1 MATRYIGDLSPQKA
15 PESGR
20 VEVPTSGARTYTE
33 ITVGKLADLKPLL
46 PARGA
51 RVTIDGVPCRV
62 FQAELEPAKGG
73 MARLTVRGRPD
84 RTTASSVRRRPS
96 SSRPCEET
104 EKFSVEM
111 AQIEKPLLAHPR
123 YKDVAAAVALWR
135 DETDPDLRKAFKY
148 KDASDATQTLT
159 ALGQE
164 AAQKM
169 MKGVENYLVWAPV
182 IRRSTAG
189 LRHATV
195 GQGMGELDDPDTLLD
210 AITVAG
216 SWKWLKTGDSA
227 ETYWT
232 EDEKGDD
239 CERCS
244 REELWTGADDWDEDL
259 YGGNNAS

>member
-1 MATRYIGDLSPQKA
+1 MATRYIGDVSPQKA

-20 VEVPTSGARTYTE
+20 VEVPSSGARVYTE

-84 RTTASSVRRRPS
+84 KAASSGKLRPES
-96 SSRPCEET
+96 GRPAEET

-111 AQIEKPLLAHPR
+111 AQVEKPLLTHPR
-123 YKDVAAAVALWR
+123 YRDVAEAVGMWR
-135 DETDPDLRKAFKY
+135 DEA
-148 KDASDATQTLT
+148 DATLRNAYKYVDDSGAEQTLSQ
-159 ALGQE
+159 LGQE
-164 AAQKM
+164 AAGKIM
-169 MKGVENYLVWAPV
+169 RGVESYLVWAPV

-195 GQGMGELDDPDTLLD
+195 GQGMGKIHTGTPNIDG
-210 AITVAG
+210 ISVAG

-232 EDEKGDD
+232 EDVKGDD
-239 CERCS
+239 VERCS
-244 REELWTGADDWDEDL
+244 REELWTAADDWDEDL
-259 YGGNNAS
+259 YG